1 MKQIALLIVL
11 IGLSISTQ
19 ARALLDDLDFTSGKW
34 EMVGVSLANYHELPI
49 QEELGTF
56 IIRERHVLEKFQ
68 NEWHFEE
75 KFDDYC
81 DYHYSLKFYKNG
93 ELQKTLLINLLCN
106 YVTSNGLS
114 FQFTQNDLVK
124 YKRYFRKIRWSR
136 IRFSDLN
143 LLQQS
148 VDVLDQVP
156 TVYWYSDYKQYNF
169 TGEFSI
175 SINDLPWDANRDSI
189 IDVVSANLSQQLGRD
204 DFYIT
209 TKYWLL
215 SDDFEKMMLRLNVYC
230 DEDFYQA
237 YTDTNVITGWRN
249 HFTEQSFIQIMVIGM
264 SRKEYYE
271 FMRGR
276 T

>member
-1 MKQIALLIVL
+1 MKQIVLLFAVVL
-11 IGLSISTQ
+11 ISLSGHS
-19 ARALLDDLDFTSGKW
+19 RRLLDDLDFTTGKW
-34 EMVGVSLANYHELPI
+34 EMVGVSLTNYHEMPI

-56 IIRERHVLEKFQ
+56 MIRERHVLEKFQ
-68 NEWHFEE
+68 NEWDFEE
-75 KFDDYC
+75 KYEDYC
-81 DYHYSLKFYKNG
+81 DYHYSLKFYRNG
-93 ELQKTLLINLLCN
+93 ELQKTMLVNVLCN
-106 YVTSNGLS
+106 YITANGLS
-114 FQFTQNDLVK
+114 FKFTEADLTK
-124 YKRYFRKIRWSR
+124 YRRYFRKVRWSR
-136 IRFSDLN
+136 IRFSDLG
-143 LLQQS
+143 LLQKS
-148 VDVLDQVP
+148 VEVLDQVP

-175 SINDLPWDANRDSI
+175 TINDLAWDANRDSI
-189 IDVVSANLSQQLGRD
+189 IDVVSADLASRMGRD

-215 SDDFEKMMLRLNVYC
+215 SDDFEKMTLRLNVYC
-230 DEDFYQA
+230 DESFYQS
-237 YTDTNVITGWRN
+237 YVDNNVITGWRN